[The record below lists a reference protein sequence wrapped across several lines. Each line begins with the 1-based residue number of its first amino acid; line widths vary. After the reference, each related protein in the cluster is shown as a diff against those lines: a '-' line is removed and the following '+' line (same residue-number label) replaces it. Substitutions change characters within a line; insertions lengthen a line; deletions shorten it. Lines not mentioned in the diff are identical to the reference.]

1 VILVA
6 LKDMSVWETMKWRFK
21 KVIIELTSLK
31 FWGTVFLGYL
41 NYHFV
46 FSEKRFDLFG
56 MMAFLA
62 LLGIRQAGKFLEQK
76 QMKDPG
82 QG

>member
-1 VILVA
+1 MA
-6 LKDMSVWETMKWRFK
+6 LKDMTIKDTLRWRVK
-21 KVIIELTSLK
+21 KVIIEATSVK

-41 NYHFV
+41 NAHLI

-76 QMKDPG
+76 QNMEGGDPK
-82 QG
+82 